1 MTKLDKVIESL
12 LKDYD
17 EGLTLSEIAE
27 KVEQPEKKVY
37 KALRRLFEKEKIDS
51 VNRQYKLVKS

>member
-1 MTKLDKVIESL
+1 MAKLDKVVESL
-12 LKDYD
+12 LKDYS

-37 KALRRLFEKEKIDS
+37 NALRRLFQKEKIDS
-51 VNRQYKLVKS
+51 VNRRYKLIES